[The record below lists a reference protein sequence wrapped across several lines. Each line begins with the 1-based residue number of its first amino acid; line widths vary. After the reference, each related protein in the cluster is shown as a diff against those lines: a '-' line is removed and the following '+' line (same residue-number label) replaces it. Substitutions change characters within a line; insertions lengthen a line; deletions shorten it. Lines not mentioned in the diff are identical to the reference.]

1 MPKLELPVRNATSEY
16 KATLLPQSVESDEIQ
31 TGCDI
36 KELVAETVNAILKI
50 SAPLAVGVGPLK
62 VIAKYGLDGSGS
74 HNVRH
79 QQSSSEEEPSKA
91 DPSYIGS
98 FWCPLEIK
106 DTNGETI
113 WTNPLPNSPIYAR
126 PVSLVRAKENRENV
140 AEYFEPTLVKLKE
153 LETTQSTTSTGV
165 QFMVKTEV
173 SMVDGKMV
181 GLLMGDSGSFCHYCN
196 STRAEANDL
205 VKILQRDFS
214 IEKSYELCQEAW
226 RQLDTGVIA
235 YNDPARHGQCHQP
248 ICKQVVIFFLDTPP
262 KVAEYGPFHQDV
274 ATYCVRSNPYV
285 V

>member
-1 MPKLELPVRNATSEY
+1 MQRQRLIQLNDLCQNYGLKDQLSEKNPKSNNQLLYQFVNINKSYQTY

-31 TGCDI
+31 TGCDS

-140 AEYFEPTLVKLKE
+140 AEYFEPTLVKLQE

-173 SMVDGKMV
+173 SMVDGKMEINIK
-181 GLLMGDSGSFCHYCN
+181 Y
-196 STRAEANDL
+196 
-205 VKILQRDFS
+205 
-214 IEKSYELCQEAW
+214 
-226 RQLDTGVIA
+226 
-235 YNDPARHGQCHQP
+235 
-248 ICKQVVIFFLDTPP
+248 
-262 KVAEYGPFHQDV
+262 
-274 ATYCVRSNPYV
+274 
-285 V
+285 